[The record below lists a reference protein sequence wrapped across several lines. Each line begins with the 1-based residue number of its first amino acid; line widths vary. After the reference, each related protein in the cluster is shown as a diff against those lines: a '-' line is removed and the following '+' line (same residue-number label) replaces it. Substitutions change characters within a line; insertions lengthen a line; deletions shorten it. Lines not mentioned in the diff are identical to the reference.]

1 MTQHLLTTAIAAS
14 LVLTIASAHAAT
26 DYPTKPITII
36 VAYAPGGMGD
46 AFARI
51 LSERMTVVFKQPVI
65 VDNKPGASGAIGARL
80 LAKSAPDGY
89 TLLLGQTGEIAV
101 NQSAMKNPGYDALRD
116 LRPVIL
122 VGDSPLVM
130 VAPVTA
136 TFGTVAELSQA
147 LVARPGKLTYA
158 SSGSG
163 TPGHLA
169 AAAFAT
175 GAKADAVHVPYKGA
189 GPALSDVLGAHVDF
203 FFSSASAALPH
214 IRSGKLKA
222 IAMSGTSRSASMPTV
237 PTVAESGQ
245 PGFSFSLWGGVFAP
259 EKTPDEIVKTLNME
273 INKIIVDPQ
282 IKARLEGQGAVV
294 RANTPEEF
302 AAFVRNEAAKYGP
315 IVKQAG
321 VVTE

>member
-203 FFSSASAALPH
+203 FSPALRPHCPISAVASSKPSRCRAPAEVPPCQPCQRWPRAVNPVSVSACGVGCLRLRKHPT
-214 IRSGKLKA
+214 RS
-222 IAMSGTSRSASMPTV
+222 
-237 PTVAESGQ
+237 
-245 PGFSFSLWGGVFAP
+245 
-259 EKTPDEIVKTLNME
+259 
-273 INKIIVDPQ
+273 
-282 IKARLEGQGAVV
+282 
-294 RANTPEEF
+294 
-302 AAFVRNEAAKYGP
+302 
-315 IVKQAG
+315 
-321 VVTE
+321 